1 MRESTVEPVPTSVR
15 PAGLWLDVAIVAG
28 ITVATFVF
36 AAYFQFNEALYSLT
50 RH

>member
-1 MRESTVEPVPTSVR
+1 MEYSA
-15 PAGLWLDVAIVAG
+15 AGLWLDVAIVAG

-50 RH
+50 RRQGIHPGPR